1 MEIDSLST
9 FLKDPNL
16 ELLEM
21 HLAKPNIFNILKIEN
36 AEIRHSN
43 FLAWL
48 LDPFGSHNLNDRFL
62 KWFLKEVFSDQKID
76 WIDEFTVDGLTFHNL
91 QLIREYKNIDLF
103 LATDEFVIAI
113 ENKILS
119 SEHSNQLSR
128 YEEIIKRDFQNKK
141 HAFIYLTLT
150 GEEPEKEENSCVYV
164 NYSYINIVAILN
176 QIVTIY
182 NDILPDKALVYINDY
197 IEVLRR
203 FVMQEDQATRIAQ
216 ELYKNHKEAIDFI
229 IETKPDRLLSFMP
242 IAIDVIKEAGYIPGT
257 QNKGYARFLTPEINE
272 IIPRNSINGWK
283 NQELF
288 LFEISMWSKNIVLKT
303 VIAPGNE
310 NQRKI
315 VKKALLNIPGARDA
329 KTQLWNTIHSK
340 KKNINV
346 MDEKYDDVD
355 LFKKDLLSFLVENK
369 DFIAS
374 VSHEI
379 FMVKNEIENSV

>member
-9 FLKDPNL
+9 LLKDPNL

-21 HLAKPNIFNILKIEN
+21 HLAKPNIFSILKIEN

-76 WIDEFTVDGLTFHNL
+76 WIDEFTVDGLAFHNL
-91 QLIREYKNIDLF
+91 QLIREYKNIDLI

-128 YEEIIKRDFQNKK
+128 YEEIVKRDFHNKK

-182 NDILPDKALVYINDY
+182 SDILPDKALVYLNDY

-315 VKKALLNIPGARDA
+315 IKKALLNIPGARDA

-346 MDEKYDDVD
+346 MDEKYEDVD
-355 LFKKDLLSFLVENK
+355 LLKKDLLSFLVENN

-379 FMVKNEIENSV
+379 LKVKNEIENSV

>member
-1 MEIDSLST
+1 METDSLST
-9 FLKDPNL
+9 LLKDPNL

-48 LDPFGSHNLNDRFL
+48 LNPNGSHNLNDRFL

-91 QLIREYKNIDLF
+91 QIFREYKNIDLI
-103 LATDEFVIAI
+103 LLTDEFVIAI

-119 SEHSNQLSR
+119 TEHSNQLTR
-128 YEEIIKRDFQNKK
+128 YEEIVKKDFQNKN
-141 HAFIYLTLT
+141 HAFIYLTLN
-150 GEEPEKEENSCVYV
+150 GDDPEKEENSCIYV
-164 NYSYINIVAILN
+164 NYSYANIETILS

-182 NDILPDKALVYINDY
+182 IDILPDKAVVYINDY

-229 IETKPDRLLSFMP
+229 IETKPDRLLSIMP
-242 IAIDVIKEAGYIPGT
+242 IAIEVIKEAGYIPGT
-257 QNKGYARFLTPEINE
+257 QNKGYARFLTPEIND

-283 NQELF
+283 NQESF

-310 NQRKI
+310 KTRRVIKQ
-315 VKKALLNIPGARDA
+315 ALLNIPGARDA

-340 KKNINV
+340 KKSLNV
-346 MDEKYDDVD
+346 MDEKYEDTE
-355 LFKKDLLSFLVENK
+355 LLKKDLFGFLLENK
-369 DFIAS
+369 DFITAVSNAIIAIKEDIEKS
-374 VSHEI
+374 V
-379 FMVKNEIENSV
+379 

>member
-1 MEIDSLST
+1 MEIDTLSSL
-9 FLKDPNL
+9 LKDPNL

-21 HLAKPNIFNILKIEN
+21 HLAKPNIFSILKIEN
-36 AEIRHSN
+36 TEIRHSN

-48 LDPFGSHNLNDRFL
+48 LDPNGSHNLNDRFL
-62 KWFLKEVFSDQKID
+62 KWFLKEVFSDQKIN
-76 WIDEFTVDGLTFHNL
+76 WIDEFTVDGLSFHNL
-91 QLIREYKNIDLF
+91 QIFREYKNIDIIL
-103 LATDEFVIAI
+103 LSDDFVIAI

-119 SEHSNQLSR
+119 TEHSNQLSR
-128 YEEIIKRDFQNKK
+128 YEEIVKRDFKNIN
-141 HAFIYLTLT
+141 HAFIYLTLA
-150 GEEPEKEENSCVYV
+150 GDEPEKLENSCVYV
-164 NYSYINIVAILN
+164 NYSYINIVTILN

-203 FVMQEDQATRIAQ
+203 FVMQEDQATKIAQ

-229 IETKPDRLLSFMP
+229 IETKPDRLLSIMP
-242 IAIDVIKEAGYIPGT
+242 IALDVINEAGYIPGT
-257 QNKGYARFLTPEINE
+257 QNKGYARFLTPEINN
-272 IIPRNSINGWK
+272 IIPKNSINGWK

-315 VKKALLNIPGARDA
+315 IKKALLSIPGARDA

-340 KKNINV
+340 KKSLNV
-346 MDEKYDDVD
+346 MDEKYEDTE
-355 LFKKDLLSFLVENK
+355 LLKKDLLLFLQENK
-369 DFIAS
+369 DFISS
-374 VSHEI
+374 VSQEI
-379 FMVKNEIENSV
+379 IKVKDEIENSV